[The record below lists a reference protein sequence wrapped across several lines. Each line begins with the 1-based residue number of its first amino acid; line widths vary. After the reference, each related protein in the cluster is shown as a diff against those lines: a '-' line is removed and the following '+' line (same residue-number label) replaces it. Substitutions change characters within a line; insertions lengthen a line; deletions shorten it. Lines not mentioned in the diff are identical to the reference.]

1 MASPTI
7 FYLPHGA
14 CSSQAGPASPAFAM
28 LTALLLGPAYVL
40 SPMRPSGTSSR
51 CRIVAAEATCDVM
64 VVGAGVPKRGMSLTG
79 FVALGRGKASR
90 QNLGLHCRNLMTLI
104 DGATAIQKQ
113 NPVLLMGW
121 YHAKQILDG
130 DTPGLRN
137 RLTRRPTQRR
147 WVRRLRSVTL
157 CRTTCGACPLRTWGV
172 APATPRTLHTV
183 HPSLLCTATG
193 SSLSP
198 VFFFVTTV

>member
-14 CSSQAGPASPAFAM
+14 CSSQAGSASPAFAM

-64 VVGAGVPKRGMSLTG
+64 VVGAGVPKRGM
-79 FVALGRGKASR
+79 GR
-90 QNLGLHCRNLMTLI
+90 
-104 DGATAIQKQ
+104 
-113 NPVLLMGW
+113 

-147 WVRRLRSVTL
+147 WVRRLCSVTL
-157 CRTTCGACPLRTWGV
+157 CRTAPRDRRSPSPSMTRVSTGV
-172 APATPRTLHTV
+172 PGGILFKNRDLNKIV
-183 HPSLLCTATG
+183 RFISK
-193 SSLSP
+193 
-198 VFFFVTTV
+198 